1 MSSALPPR
9 WGEAPAHVVW
19 QLHLLLWK
27 NLLVTQLCH
36 HYVVTAVELLL
47 PLLLSY
53 LYGVLELDFS
63 NALPAKEDGTRRRT
77 LRDAFLVYWSSA
89 PEPYFPA
96 DMIQKTEAA
105 PKPPAPSQNT
115 TDEKVNLLYKEGL
128 SGHVLASLPFVLVL
142 GMPLPGFAYRVSMEL
157 NSGVKE
163 LMEAYGVSS
172 GVYWLGN
179 LLVELVKLMLIAVS
193 LTFLW
198 SYTELFKGTAAN
210 VQLLLLAFF
219 FASSL
224 ALCLLIASFATRP
237 GVAALS
243 VVVMTLTTTLLPV
256 VSLVGYSVEY
266 INMTRLLQLLSCLI
280 PDVALTYAF
289 TMMHINKELGG
300 HFITLENMRNFMLR
314 DVSLYKMVHAMVA
327 TLGGCLV
334 LTMYVD
340 RVWPG
345 GESLPERPLFF
356 ADPDYWGIKYHLFGS
371 TPRVR
376 RMCAEMYT
384 TEPVPLDLQPF
395 VVVNKLTKNIVTL
408 FRSVTVLNTVSIKL
422 YAEHVT
428 VLLGTNGSGKSL
440 ILKIVSGLSRPSGG
454 SVYVGSGYDVR
465 QDLWHVRHLLGY
477 CPQTDALLDELSIE
491 ENLFFFARLRRM
503 GRRKAA
509 SEAQISL
516 YEFQLFNRRKER
528 VRSLNFSDRRRLQLA
543 IAMVGSPA
551 YLLLDEPT
559 VGVDLETKHSLWEII
574 LKARQRCGI
583 LLVTNSIEEAELL
596 GDRIAII
603 SHGAVACCG
612 SSIYLRKR
620 HGSGYRFPMLVDE
633 DSDVAELTAFIQR
646 LRPSA
651 KLYMERRRAVV
662 YTIGYPG
669 TPSLIDL
676 LRELEANQKKL
687 GITRIGVNTASLED
701 VMLRVHSEQSEFLSD
716 VAHSTISRLDM
727 QGRTQAVAS
736 TLFIRQVDALARK
749 KFASGRRILGAHVA
763 LVAAQLI
770 IVASMVAYL
779 SSQYPFVQMHRLGTV
794 GSALDKIR
802 VISAPKGRAYFLAL
816 DFDRLSQEMHA
827 VILKVRLMIGALLP
841 VAMSLSTALRLLLPL
856 QERKSEAKHL
866 QLMTGLSPARY
877 WTITFLIDMVFHVL
891 TTLLLLT
898 PFFIPARSDTVCQT
912 FTYMDDTRS
921 SGGIS

>member
-1 MSSALPPR
+1 MSLAPPPR
-9 WGEAPAHVVW
+9 WAEAPARVVG

-27 NLLVTQLCH
+27 NLLVTQLYH

-47 PLLLSY
+47 PALLSY

-63 NALPAKEDGTRRRT
+63 NALPAMEDGTRRRT

-96 DMIQKTEAA
+96 DMIQKTQAA
-105 PKPPAPSQNT
+105 PKPPAPSKNT

-157 NSGVKE
+157 NSGAKE

-172 GVYWLGN
+172 SVYWLGN
-179 LLVELVKLMLIAVS
+179 LLVELVKLMLIALS
-193 LTFLW
+193 LTLLW

-289 TMMHINKELGG
+289 TMMHINEELGG
-300 HFITLENMRNFMLR
+300 HLITLDNMRNFVLR
-314 DVSLYKMVHAMVA
+314 DVSLYKMVHAMLA

-334 LTMYVD
+334 LTTYVD

-345 GESLPERPLFF
+345 GGSLPERPLFF

-376 RMCAEMYT
+376 RISTEKYT
-384 TEPVPLDLQPF
+384 MEPVPLDLQPF
-395 VVVNKLTKNIVTL
+395 VVIDKLTKNIVTL
-408 FRSVTVLNTVSIKL
+408 FRSVTVLNRVSIKL

-454 SVYVGSGYDVR
+454 TVYVGSGYDVR
-465 QDLWHVRHLLGY
+465 QDFWHVRHLLGY

-491 ENLFFFARLRRM
+491 ENLFFFARLRHM
-503 GRRKAA
+503 GKRKAA

-551 YLLLDEPT
+551 YLLLDDPT

-603 SHGAVACCG
+603 SQGAVACCG

-620 HGSGYRFPMLVDE
+620 HGID
-633 DSDVAELTAFIQR
+633 AF
-646 LRPSA
+646 L
-651 KLYMERRRAVV
+651 ERC
-662 YTIGYPG
+662 
-669 TPSLIDL
+669 
-676 LRELEANQKKL
+676 
-687 GITRIGVNTASLED
+687 
-701 VMLRVHSEQSEFLSD
+701 
-716 VAHSTISRLDM
+716 
-727 QGRTQAVAS
+727 
-736 TLFIRQVDALARK
+736 
-749 KFASGRRILGAHVA
+749 RILG
-763 LVAAQLI
+763 LV
-770 IVASMVAYL
+770 VV
-779 SSQYPFVQMHRLGTV
+779 
-794 GSALDKIR
+794 IR
-802 VISAPKGRAYFLAL
+802 RC
-816 DFDRLSQEMHA
+816 
-827 VILKVRLMIGALLP
+827 VRCFP
-841 VAMSLSTALRLLLPL
+841 
-856 QERKSEAKHL
+856 
-866 QLMTGLSPARY
+866 
-877 WTITFLIDMVFHVL
+877 
-891 TTLLLLT
+891 
-898 PFFIPARSDTVCQT
+898 
-912 FTYMDDTRS
+912 
-921 SGGIS
+921 

>member
-1 MSSALPPR
+1 MSLAPPPR
-9 WGEAPAHVVW
+9 WAEAPARVVG

-27 NLLVTQLCH
+27 NLLVTQLYH

-47 PLLLSY
+47 PALLSY

-63 NALPAKEDGTRRRT
+63 NALPAMEDGTRRRT

-96 DMIQKTEAA
+96 DMIQKTQAA
-105 PKPPAPSQNT
+105 PKPPAPSKNT

-157 NSGVKE
+157 NSGAKE

-172 GVYWLGN
+172 SVYWLGN
-179 LLVELVKLMLIAVS
+179 LLVELVKLMLIALS
-193 LTFLW
+193 LTLLW

-289 TMMHINKELGG
+289 TMMHINEELGG
-300 HFITLENMRNFMLR
+300 HLITLDNMRNFVLR
-314 DVSLYKMVHAMVA
+314 DVSLYKMVHAMLA

-334 LTMYVD
+334 LTTYVD

-345 GESLPERPLFF
+345 GGSLPERPLFF
-356 ADPDYWGIKYHLFGS
+356 AD
-371 TPRVR
+371 
-376 RMCAEMYT
+376 
-384 TEPVPLDLQPF
+384 
-395 VVVNKLTKNIVTL
+395 NIVTL
-408 FRSVTVLNTVSIKL
+408 FRSVTVLNRVSIKL

-454 SVYVGSGYDVR
+454 TVYVGSGYDVR
-465 QDLWHVRHLLGY
+465 QDFWHVRHLLGY

-491 ENLFFFARLRRM
+491 ENLFFFARLRHM
-503 GRRKAA
+503 GKRKAA

-551 YLLLDEPT
+551 YLLLDDPT

-603 SHGAVACCG
+603 SQGAVACCG

-620 HGSGYRFPMLVDE
+620 HGID
-633 DSDVAELTAFIQR
+633 AF
-646 LRPSA
+646 L
-651 KLYMERRRAVV
+651 ERC
-662 YTIGYPG
+662 
-669 TPSLIDL
+669 
-676 LRELEANQKKL
+676 
-687 GITRIGVNTASLED
+687 
-701 VMLRVHSEQSEFLSD
+701 
-716 VAHSTISRLDM
+716 
-727 QGRTQAVAS
+727 
-736 TLFIRQVDALARK
+736 
-749 KFASGRRILGAHVA
+749 RILG
-763 LVAAQLI
+763 LV
-770 IVASMVAYL
+770 VV
-779 SSQYPFVQMHRLGTV
+779 
-794 GSALDKIR
+794 IR
-802 VISAPKGRAYFLAL
+802 RC
-816 DFDRLSQEMHA
+816 
-827 VILKVRLMIGALLP
+827 VRCFP
-841 VAMSLSTALRLLLPL
+841 
-856 QERKSEAKHL
+856 
-866 QLMTGLSPARY
+866 
-877 WTITFLIDMVFHVL
+877 
-891 TTLLLLT
+891 
-898 PFFIPARSDTVCQT
+898 
-912 FTYMDDTRS
+912 
-921 SGGIS
+921 